1 MLHLLKLFV
10 IGLFFIISCLYVV
23 PAWGK
28 HPAVVR
34 LTVPLKDGVR
44 SLGSGVLAGTDDR
57 FGYVLTAQ
65 HVVRDATGRPKVGFA
80 NGAVKDGDVVKSD
93 AAADLA
99 LIRVNRPETLP
110 VEWAA
115 APPAKGDE
123 VVAAGFGSDG
133 RYLEATGPVL
143 GFTDRTR
150 QTPYWMI
157 LNAQV
162 RSGDSGGPVFTKDG
176 KLAGVLWGCNGKT
189 YASDLKRLGVFTRGR
204 GGPLFRIFRR

>member
-1 MLHLLKLFV
+1 VLHLLKSLVVGCIVCASLF
-10 IGLFFIISCLYVV
+10 GV
-23 PAWGK
+23 PAWAK

-34 LTVPLKDGVR
+34 LTVPMTEGAR
-44 SLGSGVLAGTDDR
+44 SLGSGVLAGADDR
-57 FGYVLTAQ
+57 FGYVLTAH
-65 HVVRDATGRPKVGFA
+65 HVVRDATGRPNVRFA
-80 NGAVKDGDVVKSD
+80 NGNTQVGEVLKAD

-99 LIRVNRPETLP
+99 LIRVNRPEIAP

-123 VVAAGFGSDG
+123 LVAAGFGSDG
-133 RYLEATGPVL
+133 SYLEATGLVV
-143 GFTDRTR
+143 GFTDPTQ

-157 LNAQV
+157 LKAEV

-176 KLAGVLWGCNGKT
+176 KLAGVLWGCNGNT
-189 YASDLKRLGVFTRGR
+189 YASDLKRLGNFTRGR